1 MYKNMSLHAFSQFQ
15 ASHCYYVAFKIAQ
28 AKNRETIA
36 KWNHAVKVAS
46 SMYIIASMAIAI

>member
-1 MYKNMSLHAFSQFQ
+1 MGLHAFSQFQ